1 MTPHGPTN
9 ELTSAADAAEARP
22 DAASLRRAAAAA
34 VALAD
39 EAARNPDLDHDQRT
53 QAGQVARSDYMAIAR
68 IVASGGGFR
77 LEVPGALLQD
87 DPPAPVE
94 IVMEDGARFDARGF
108 VRRLA
113 SDWRRVLGG

>member
-1 MTPHGPTN
+1 MRLTTD
-9 ELTSAADAAEARP
+9 ELRKAADAAEARP
-22 DAASLRRAAAAA
+22 DAAALRRAAAAA

-68 IVASGGGFR
+68 TVASGGGFR
-77 LEVPGALLQD
+77 LEVPGD
-87 DPPAPVE
+87 DPAGPAE
-94 IVMEDGARFDARGF
+94 IVMEDGGRFDARGF

-113 SDWRRVLGG
+113 SDWRRVFGG